1 MSFDWNTQSN
11 HNNVAN
17 YQLSGLPYTGK
28 ISFTGN
34 TEFDLSLPRVSRWI
48 TLQAVGG
55 DVTIYFKTGNHA
67 NATGVMFLVNVIHEQ
82 SWFNL
87 TGVNGGN
94 FFDGAGIGAT
104 HNQTW
109 DYQVIYSDWKNRTV
123 RLVWEETGAD
133 SSSGEEY
140 PERSPIEITPEPPEY
155 EEALGNLTISRET
168 GLMPIPMHP
177 GDKVRLDG
185 QDGLTLVV
193 TAGYPDMRKVINEL
207 QRMSI
212 DGKLSVDKDGMIHN
226 EFKLQFLDAI
236 RNGES
241 LGTIRKMVADSNF
254 TEYTE
259 LYRLLYDEVESFG
272 VEKMPEIIA
281 DISKGSYQDV
291 LVVDKEINFIAT
303 VSQIL
308 GRI

>member
-1 MSFDWNTQSN
+1 MSSHGLWVEKYRPQDLSTYVGNENLKTKVERFLDDGNVPHLLLYGRAGGGKTTLAKIIVNHVDCDYLYINASDERNIDLVRDKLKTFASSVGFKPMKVVILDEADYLNVNSAQPALRNLMETFSAHCRFILTCNYVEKIIDPIQSRCQTYKIVPPSKKEVAVHSKTILEKENISFD
-11 HNNVAN
+11 
-17 YQLSGLPYTGK
+17 LD
-28 ISFTGN
+28 
-34 TEFDLSLPRVSRWI
+34 DL
-48 TLQAVGG
+48 A
-55 DVTIYFKTGNHA
+55 
-67 NATGVMFLVNVIHEQ
+67 
-82 SWFNL
+82 
-87 TGVNGGN
+87 
-94 FFDGAGIGAT
+94 
-104 HNQTW
+104 
-109 DYQVIYSDWKNRTV
+109 
-123 RLVWEETGAD
+123 
-133 SSSGEEY
+133 
-140 PERSPIEITPEPPEY
+140 
-155 EEALGNLTISRET
+155 
-168 GLMPIPMHP
+168 
-177 GDKVRLDG
+177 
-185 QDGLTLVV
+185 LVV

>member
-1 MSFDWNTQSN
+1 MSSHGLWVEKYRPQDLSTYVGNENLKTKVERFLDDGNVPHLLLYGRAGGGKTTLAKIIVNHVECDYLYINASDERNIDLVRDKLKTFASSVGFKPMKMEILDEADYLNVNSAQPALRNLMETFSAHCRFILTCNYVEKIIDPIQSRCQTYKIVPPSKKEVALHSKIILEKEGISFD
-11 HNNVAN
+11 
-17 YQLSGLPYTGK
+17 LD
-28 ISFTGN
+28 
-34 TEFDLSLPRVSRWI
+34 DL
-48 TLQAVGG
+48 A
-55 DVTIYFKTGNHA
+55 
-67 NATGVMFLVNVIHEQ
+67 
-82 SWFNL
+82 
-87 TGVNGGN
+87 
-94 FFDGAGIGAT
+94 
-104 HNQTW
+104 
-109 DYQVIYSDWKNRTV
+109 
-123 RLVWEETGAD
+123 
-133 SSSGEEY
+133 
-140 PERSPIEITPEPPEY
+140 
-155 EEALGNLTISRET
+155 
-168 GLMPIPMHP
+168 
-177 GDKVRLDG
+177 
-185 QDGLTLVV
+185 LVV

-236 RNGES
+236 RNKES

-303 VSQIL
+303 VSNIL
-308 GRI
+308 RRI

>member
-1 MSFDWNTQSN
+1 MSSHGLWVEKYRPQDLSTYVGNENLKTKVEKFLDDGNVPHLLLYGRAGGGKTTLAKIIVNHVDCDYLYINASDERNIDLVRDKLKTFASSVGFKPMKVVILDEADYLNVNSAQPALRNLMETFSAHCRFILTCNYVEKIIDPIQSRCQTYKIVPPSKKEVALHSKIILEKEQISFD
-11 HNNVAN
+11 
-17 YQLSGLPYTGK
+17 LD
-28 ISFTGN
+28 
-34 TEFDLSLPRVSRWI
+34 DL
-48 TLQAVGG
+48 A
-55 DVTIYFKTGNHA
+55 
-67 NATGVMFLVNVIHEQ
+67 
-82 SWFNL
+82 
-87 TGVNGGN
+87 
-94 FFDGAGIGAT
+94 
-104 HNQTW
+104 
-109 DYQVIYSDWKNRTV
+109 
-123 RLVWEETGAD
+123 
-133 SSSGEEY
+133 
-140 PERSPIEITPEPPEY
+140 
-155 EEALGNLTISRET
+155 
-168 GLMPIPMHP
+168 
-177 GDKVRLDG
+177 
-185 QDGLTLVV
+185 LVV